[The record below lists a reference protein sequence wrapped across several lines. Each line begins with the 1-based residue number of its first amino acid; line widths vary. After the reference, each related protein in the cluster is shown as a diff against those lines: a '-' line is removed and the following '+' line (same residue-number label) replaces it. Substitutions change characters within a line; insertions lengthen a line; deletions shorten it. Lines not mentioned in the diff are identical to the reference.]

1 MFLRRF
7 GGPLLSKVKESTG
20 ITGLQVQPNAR
31 EVLIGLYNK
40 TLDVVQIIP
49 ETAQYRKT
57 VEEISRHRLKV
68 VEESKGWEEIEAK
81 LGAGQVE
88 QVIEQAKDELLLIP
102 KMAGGC
108 FLNILTCTETCRIFC
123 TGVLRYVFKTDWIP

>member
-1 MFLRRF
+1 MFLKRF

-20 ITGLQVQPNAR
+20 ITGLPVVPNAR

-57 VEEISRHRLKV
+57 VEEISRQRLKV
-68 VEESKGWEEIEAK
+68 VEESKDWEEIEAK
-81 LGAGQVE
+81 LQAGQVE
-88 QVIEQAKDELLLIP
+88 QIIEQAKDELHLIP
-102 KMAGGC
+102 KMAGGY
-108 FLNILTCTETCRIFC
+108 TSTYPEFC
-123 TGVLRYVFKTDWIP
+123 LSGTFSLSRFPCHLLDSAH

>member
-20 ITGLQVQPNAR
+20 ITGLRVEPNAR

-40 TLDVVQIIP
+40 TLDIVQTIP

-68 VEESKGWEEIEAK
+68 VEESKDWEEIEAK
-81 LGAGQVE
+81 LAAGQVE
-88 QVIEQAKDELLLIP
+88 QIIEQAKDELLLIP
-102 KMAGGC
+102 KMAEWKPWEAPD
-108 FLNILTCTETCRIFC
+108 NYDVPVIIEENDTPSHVPIHR
-123 TGVLRYVFKTDWIP
+123 